1 MDIRQLNALVA
12 VVDTGSFSAA
22 AQSLHTVQSNI
33 STHIARLEQ
42 ELSVSLIDRRTGVLT
57 EEGALV
63 VERARRVQTELESI
77 SLDVKALH
85 TEVSGVVRLG
95 VIGTTG
101 RWVSPI
107 LLESMTQ
114 KYPKVK
120 IQITDAVTSNLMPL
134 VVQGRVDGAIV
145 NLPINHPDVESE
157 PLFEE
162 EPVLV
167 APNSHPL
174 SQYDSVTPAVL
185 AEFPLLLNPKGVPFR
200 DSLDRDLA
208 THGIKLSPK
217 AEVDGMR
224 LLASLATDG
233 FGAAILPATAAQGVG
248 KWKRIPLEG
257 FTRRIVG
264 LATNKRVPLSAT
276 TRVVREVLRQ
286 MIREYGSD
294 QNGIYLA
301 TK

>member
-12 VVDTGSFSAA
+12 VVDNGSFSAA

-33 STHIARLEQ
+33 STHIARLEK
-42 ELSVSLIDRRTGVLT
+42 ELAVSLIDRRTGVLT
-57 EEGALV
+57 EEGQLV
-63 VERARRVQTELESI
+63 VQRARRVQTELESI
-77 SLDVKALH
+77 ALDVEALH
-85 TEVSGVVRLG
+85 SEVSGIVRLG

-101 RWVSPI
+101 RWVTPI
-107 LLESMTQ
+107 LLESMIE
-114 KYPKVK
+114 KYPRVR

-145 NLPINHPDVESE
+145 NLPISHPDVELE

-167 APNSHPL
+167 APHGHPL
-174 SQYDSVTPAVL
+174 AIYDSLTPSIL
-185 AEFPLLLNPKGVPFR
+185 AEFPLLLNPTGVPFR

-208 THGIKLSPK
+208 KHGVKLTPK

-233 FGAAILPATAAQGVG
+233 FGAAVLPATAAQGSG

-257 FTRRIVG
+257 FTRRVVG

-276 TRVVREVLRQ
+276 TRVVRDVLRN
-286 MIREYGSD
+286 MIQDHGSD

-301 TK
+301 N

>member
-12 VVDTGSFSAA
+12 VVDNGSFSAA

-33 STHIARLEQ
+33 STHIARLEK
-42 ELSVSLIDRRTGVLT
+42 ELNVSLIDRQTGVLT
-57 EEGALV
+57 EEGQLV
-63 VERARRVQTELESI
+63 VDRARRVQTELESI

-85 TEVSGVVRLG
+85 SEVSGIVRLG

-114 KYPKVK
+114 KFPRVR

-145 NLPINHPDVESE
+145 NLPISHPDVEVE
-157 PLFEE
+157 ALFEE

-167 APNSHPL
+167 APNGHPL
-174 SQYDSVTPAVL
+174 ARYDSLTPDIL
-185 AEFPLLLNPKGVPFR
+185 AEFPLLLNPPGVPFR
-200 DSLDRDLA
+200 DGIDKDLES
-208 THGIKLSPK
+208 HGIKLTSK

-233 FGAAILPATAAQGVG
+233 FGAAILPATAAQGSG
-248 KWKRIPLEG
+248 KWKRIQLEG
-257 FTRRIVG
+257 FTRRVVG

-276 TRVVREVLRQ
+276 TRVVRDVLRN
-286 MIREYGSD
+286 MIRDHGSD

-301 TK
+301 K

>member
-12 VVDTGSFSAA
+12 VVDNGSFSAA
-22 AQSLHTVQSNI
+22 AKSLHTVQSNI
-33 STHIARLEQ
+33 STHISRLEK

-57 EEGALV
+57 EEGELV

-77 SLDVKALH
+77 ALDVEALH
-85 TEVSGVVRLG
+85 SEVAGIVRLG

-114 KYPKVK
+114 RYPRVK
-120 IQITDAVTSNLMPL
+120 IQITDAVTSNLLPL

-145 NLPINHPDVESE
+145 NLPISHPDIELE

-167 APNSHPL
+167 APSGHPL
-174 SQYDSVTPAVL
+174 SKYDSLTPEIL

-200 DSLDRDLA
+200 DSLDKDLA
-208 THGIKLSPK
+208 KHGVKLTPK

-224 LLASLATDG
+224 LLASLAIDG
-233 FGAAILPATAAQGVG
+233 FGAAVLPATAAQGSG

-276 TRVVREVLRQ
+276 TRVVRDVLRN
-286 MIREYGSD
+286 MIRDHGSD

-301 TK
+301 N

>member
-12 VVDTGSFSAA
+12 VVDNGSFSAA

-33 STHIARLEQ
+33 STHIARLEK
-42 ELSVSLIDRRTGVLT
+42 ELNVSLIDRQTGVLT
-57 EEGALV
+57 EEGQLV

-85 TEVSGVVRLG
+85 SEVSGIVRLG

-114 KYPKVK
+114 KFPRVR
-120 IQITDAVTSNLMPL
+120 IRITDAVTSNLMPL

-145 NLPINHPDVESE
+145 NLPISHPDVEVE
-157 PLFEE
+157 ALFEE

-167 APNSHPL
+167 APNGHPL
-174 SQYDSVTPAVL
+174 AKYDSLTPDIL
-185 AEFPLLLNPKGVPFR
+185 AEFPLLLNPPGVPFR
-200 DSLDRDLA
+200 DGIDKDLES
-208 THGIKLSPK
+208 HGIKLTSK

-233 FGAAILPATAAQGVG
+233 FGAAILPATAAQGSG
-248 KWKRIPLEG
+248 KWKRIQLEG
-257 FTRRIVG
+257 FTRRVVG

-276 TRVVREVLRQ
+276 TRVVREVLRN
-286 MIREYGSD
+286 MIRDHGSD

-301 TK
+301 K

>member
-85 TEVSGVVRLG
+85 TEVSGIVRLG

-114 KYPKVK
+114 KYPKVQ
-120 IQITDAVTSNLMPL
+120 IQITDAVTSN
-134 VVQGRVDGAIV
+134 
-145 NLPINHPDVESE
+145 
-157 PLFEE
+157 
-162 EPVLV
+162 
-167 APNSHPL
+167 
-174 SQYDSVTPAVL
+174 
-185 AEFPLLLNPKGVPFR
+185 
-200 DSLDRDLA
+200 
-208 THGIKLSPK
+208 
-217 AEVDGMR
+217 
-224 LLASLATDG
+224 
-233 FGAAILPATAAQGVG
+233 
-248 KWKRIPLEG
+248 
-257 FTRRIVG
+257 
-264 LATNKRVPLSAT
+264 
-276 TRVVREVLRQ
+276 
-286 MIREYGSD
+286 
-294 QNGIYLA
+294 
-301 TK
+301 

>member
-12 VVDTGSFSAA
+12 VVDNGSFSAA

-33 STHIARLEQ
+33 STHIARLEK
-42 ELSVSLIDRRTGVLT
+42 ELNVSLIDRQTGVLT
-57 EEGALV
+57 EEGQLV

-85 TEVSGVVRLG
+85 SEVSGIVRLG

-114 KYPKVK
+114 KFPRVR

-145 NLPINHPDVESE
+145 NLPISHPDVEVE
-157 PLFEE
+157 ALFEE

-167 APNSHPL
+167 APNGHPL
-174 SQYDSVTPAVL
+174 AKYDSLTPDIL
-185 AEFPLLLNPKGVPFR
+185 AEFPLLLNPPGVPFR
-200 DSLDRDLA
+200 DGIDKDLES
-208 THGIKLSPK
+208 HGIKLTSK

-224 LLASLATDG
+224 LLASLATAG
-233 FGAAILPATAAQGVG
+233 FGAAILPATAAQGSG
-248 KWKRIPLEG
+248 KWKRIQLEG
-257 FTRRIVG
+257 FTRRVVG

-276 TRVVREVLRQ
+276 TRVVRDVLRN
-286 MIREYGSD
+286 MIRDHGSD

-301 TK
+301 K

>member
-12 VVDTGSFSAA
+12 VVDNGSFSAA
-22 AQSLHTVQSNI
+22 AKSLHTVQSNI
-33 STHIARLEQ
+33 STHISRLER

-57 EEGALV
+57 EEGELV

-77 SLDVKALH
+77 ALDVEALH
-85 TEVSGVVRLG
+85 SEVAGIVRLG

-114 KYPKVK
+114 RYPRVK
-120 IQITDAVTSNLMPL
+120 IQITDAVTSNLLPL

-145 NLPINHPDVESE
+145 NLPISHPDIELE

-167 APNSHPL
+167 APDGHPL
-174 SQYDSVTPAVL
+174 SKYDSLTPEIL

-200 DSLDRDLA
+200 DSLDKDLA
-208 THGIKLSPK
+208 KHGVKLTPK

-224 LLASLATDG
+224 LLASLAIDG
-233 FGAAILPATAAQGVG
+233 FGAAVLPATAAQGSG

-276 TRVVREVLRQ
+276 TRVVRDVLRN
-286 MIREYGSD
+286 MIHDHGSD

-301 TK
+301 N

>member
-12 VVDTGSFSAA
+12 VVDNGSFSAA
-22 AQSLHTVQSNI
+22 AKSLHTVQSNI
-33 STHIARLEQ
+33 STHISRLEK
-42 ELSVSLIDRRTGVLT
+42 ELSVSLIDRRTGVLS
-57 EEGALV
+57 EEGELV

-77 SLDVKALH
+77 ALDVEALH
-85 TEVSGVVRLG
+85 SEVAGIVRLG

-114 KYPKVK
+114 RYPRVK
-120 IQITDAVTSNLMPL
+120 IQITDAVTSNLLPL

-145 NLPINHPDVESE
+145 NLPISHPDIELE

-167 APNSHPL
+167 APNGHPL
-174 SQYDSVTPAVL
+174 SKYDSLTPEIL

-200 DSLDRDLA
+200 DSLDKDLA
-208 THGIKLSPK
+208 KHGVKLTPK

-224 LLASLATDG
+224 LLASLAIDG
-233 FGAAILPATAAQGVG
+233 FGAAVLPATAAQGSG

-276 TRVVREVLRQ
+276 TRVVRDVLRN
-286 MIREYGSD
+286 MIRDHGSD

-301 TK
+301 N

>member
-12 VVDTGSFSAA
+12 VVDNGSFSAA
-22 AQSLHTVQSNI
+22 AKSLHTVQSNI
-33 STHIARLEQ
+33 STHISRLEK
-42 ELSVSLIDRRTGVLT
+42 ELEVSLIDRRTGVLT
-57 EEGALV
+57 EEGNLV

-77 SLDVKALH
+77 SLDVEALH
-85 TEVSGVVRLG
+85 SEVSGTVRLG

-114 KYPKVK
+114 RYPRVK
-120 IQITDAVTSNLMPL
+120 IQITDAVTSNLLPL

-145 NLPINHPDVESE
+145 NLPISHPDIELE

-167 APNSHPL
+167 APIGHPL
-174 SQYDSVTPAVL
+174 SKYDSLTPEML

-200 DSLDRDLA
+200 DSLDKDLGK
-208 THGIKLSPK
+208 HGVKLTPK

-233 FGAAILPATAAQGVG
+233 FGAAVLPATAAQGSG

-257 FTRRIVG
+257 FTRRVVG

-276 TRVVREVLRQ
+276 TRVVRDVLRN
-286 MIREYGSD
+286 MIRDHGSD

-301 TK
+301 N

>member
-12 VVDTGSFSAA
+12 VVDNGSFSAA

-33 STHIARLEQ
+33 STHIARLEK
-42 ELSVSLIDRRTGVLT
+42 ELNVSLIDRQTGVLT
-57 EEGALV
+57 EEGQLV
-63 VERARRVQTELESI
+63 VEWARRVQTELESI

-85 TEVSGVVRLG
+85 SEVSGIVRLG

-114 KYPKVK
+114 KFPRVR

-145 NLPINHPDVESE
+145 NLPISHPDVEVE
-157 PLFEE
+157 ALFEE

-167 APNSHPL
+167 APNGHPL
-174 SQYDSVTPAVL
+174 AKYDSLTPDIL
-185 AEFPLLLNPKGVPFR
+185 AEFPLLLNPPGVPFR
-200 DSLDRDLA
+200 DGIDKDLES
-208 THGIKLSPK
+208 HGIKLTSK

-233 FGAAILPATAAQGVG
+233 FGAAILPATAAQGSG
-248 KWKRIPLEG
+248 KWKRIQLEG
-257 FTRRIVG
+257 FTRRVVG

-276 TRVVREVLRQ
+276 TRVVRDVLRN
-286 MIREYGSD
+286 MIRDHGSD

-301 TK
+301 K

>member
-22 AQSLHTVQSNI
+22 AKSLHTVQSNI
-33 STHIARLEQ
+33 STHISRLEK

-57 EEGALV
+57 EEGELV

-77 SLDVKALH
+77 ALDVEAVH
-85 TEVSGVVRLG
+85 SEVAGIVRLG

-107 LLESMTQ
+107 LLESMIQ
-114 KYPKVK
+114 RYPRVK
-120 IQITDAVTSNLMPL
+120 IQITDAVTSNLLPL

-145 NLPINHPDVESE
+145 NLPIAHPDIELE

-167 APNSHPL
+167 APNGHPL
-174 SQYDSVTPAVL
+174 SKYDSLTPEIL

-200 DSLDRDLA
+200 DSLDKDLA
-208 THGIKLSPK
+208 KHGVKLTPK

-224 LLASLATDG
+224 LLASLAVDG
-233 FGAAILPATAAQGVG
+233 FGAAVLPATAAQGSG

-257 FTRRIVG
+257 FTRRVVG

-276 TRVVREVLRQ
+276 TRVVRDVLRN
-286 MIREYGSD
+286 MIHDHGSD

-301 TK
+301 N

>member
-12 VVDTGSFSAA
+12 VVDNGSFSAA
-22 AQSLHTVQSNI
+22 AKSLHTVQSNI
-33 STHIARLEQ
+33 STHISRLEK
-42 ELSVSLIDRRTGVLT
+42 ELEVSLIDRRTGVLT
-57 EEGALV
+57 EEGNLV

-77 SLDVKALH
+77 SLDVEALH
-85 TEVSGVVRLG
+85 SEVSGTVRLG

-114 KYPKVK
+114 RYPRVK
-120 IQITDAVTSNLMPL
+120 IQITDAVTSNLLPL

-145 NLPINHPDVESE
+145 NLPISHPDIELE

-167 APNSHPL
+167 APNGHPL
-174 SQYDSVTPAVL
+174 SKYDSLTPEIL

-200 DSLDRDLA
+200 DSLDKDLGK
-208 THGIKLSPK
+208 HGVKLTPK

-233 FGAAILPATAAQGVG
+233 FGAAVLPATAAQGSG

-257 FTRRIVG
+257 FTRRVVG

-276 TRVVREVLRQ
+276 TRVVRDVLRN
-286 MIREYGSD
+286 MIRDHGSD

-301 TK
+301 N

>member
-1 MDIRQLNALVA
+1 MLFR
-12 VVDTGSFSAA
+12 
-22 AQSLHTVQSNI
+22 
-33 STHIARLEQ
+33 
-42 ELSVSLIDRRTGVLT
+42 
-57 EEGALV
+57 
-63 VERARRVQTELESI
+63 
-77 SLDVKALH
+77 
-85 TEVSGVVRLG
+85 SGIVRLG

-101 RWVSPI
+101 RWVTPI
-107 LLESMTQ
+107 LLESMIE
-114 KYPKVK
+114 KYPRVR

-145 NLPINHPDVESE
+145 NLPISHPDVELE

-167 APNSHPL
+167 APHGHPL
-174 SQYDSVTPAVL
+174 AIYDSLTPSIL
-185 AEFPLLLNPKGVPFR
+185 AEFPLLLNPTGVPFR

-208 THGIKLSPK
+208 KHGVKLTPK

-233 FGAAILPATAAQGVG
+233 FGAAVLPATAAQGSG

-257 FTRRIVG
+257 FTRRVVG

-276 TRVVREVLRQ
+276 TRVVRDVLRN
-286 MIREYGSD
+286 MIQDHGSD

-301 TK
+301 N

>member
-12 VVDTGSFSAA
+12 VVDNGSFSAA

-33 STHIARLEQ
+33 STHIARLEK
-42 ELSVSLIDRRTGVLT
+42 ELNVSLIDRQTGVLT
-57 EEGALV
+57 EEGQLV

-85 TEVSGVVRLG
+85 SEVSGIVRLG

-114 KYPKVK
+114 KFPRVR

-145 NLPINHPDVESE
+145 NLPISHPDVEVE
-157 PLFEE
+157 ALFEE

-167 APNSHPL
+167 APNGHPL
-174 SQYDSVTPAVL
+174 AKYDSLTPDIL
-185 AEFPLLLNPKGVPFR
+185 AEFPLLLNPPGVPFR
-200 DSLDRDLA
+200 DGIDKDLA
-208 THGIKLSPK
+208 SHGIKLTSK

-233 FGAAILPATAAQGVG
+233 FGAAILPATAAQGSG
-248 KWKRIPLEG
+248 KWKRIQLEG
-257 FTRRIVG
+257 FTRRVVG

-276 TRVVREVLRQ
+276 TRVVRDVLRN
-286 MIREYGSD
+286 MIRDHGSD

-301 TK
+301 K

>member
-12 VVDTGSFSAA
+12 VVDNGSFSAA

-33 STHIARLEQ
+33 STHIARLEK
-42 ELSVSLIDRRTGVLT
+42 ELNVSLIDRQTGVLT
-57 EEGALV
+57 EEGQLV
-63 VERARRVQTELESI
+63 VERPRRVQTELESI

-85 TEVSGVVRLG
+85 SEVSGIVRLG

-114 KYPKVK
+114 KFPRVR

-145 NLPINHPDVESE
+145 NLPISHPDVEVE
-157 PLFEE
+157 ALFEE

-167 APNSHPL
+167 APNGHPL
-174 SQYDSVTPAVL
+174 AKYDSLTPDIL
-185 AEFPLLLNPKGVPFR
+185 AEFPLLLNPPGVPFR
-200 DSLDRDLA
+200 DGIDKDLES
-208 THGIKLSPK
+208 HGIKLTSK

-233 FGAAILPATAAQGVG
+233 FGAAILPATAAQGSG
-248 KWKRIPLEG
+248 KWKRIQLEG
-257 FTRRIVG
+257 FTRRVVG

-276 TRVVREVLRQ
+276 TRVVRDVLRN
-286 MIREYGSD
+286 MIRDHGSD

-301 TK
+301 K

>member
-12 VVDTGSFSAA
+12 VVDNGSFSAA
-22 AQSLHTVQSNI
+22 AKSLHTVQSNI
-33 STHIARLEQ
+33 STHISRLEK

-57 EEGALV
+57 EEGKLV

-77 SLDVKALH
+77 ALDVEAVH
-85 TEVSGVVRLG
+85 SEVAGIVRLG

-107 LLESMTQ
+107 LLESMVQ
-114 KYPKVK
+114 RYPRVK
-120 IQITDAVTSNLMPL
+120 IQITDAVTSNLLPL

-145 NLPINHPDVESE
+145 NLPIAHPDIELE

-167 APNSHPL
+167 APNGHPL
-174 SQYDSVTPAVL
+174 SKYDSLTPEIL

-200 DSLDRDLA
+200 DSLDKDLA
-208 THGIKLSPK
+208 KHGVKLTPK

-224 LLASLATDG
+224 LLASLAVDG
-233 FGAAILPATAAQGVG
+233 FGAAVLPATAAQGSG
-248 KWKRIPLEG
+248 EWKRIPLEG
-257 FTRRIVG
+257 FTRRVVG

-276 TRVVREVLRQ
+276 TRVVRDVLRN
-286 MIREYGSD
+286 MIHDHGSD

-301 TK
+301 N

>member
-12 VVDTGSFSAA
+12 VVDNGSFSAA

-33 STHIARLEQ
+33 STHIARLEK
-42 ELSVSLIDRRTGVLT
+42 ELNVSLIDRQTGVLT
-57 EEGALV
+57 EEGQLV

-85 TEVSGVVRLG
+85 SEVSGIVRLG

-114 KYPKVK
+114 KFPRVR

-145 NLPINHPDVESE
+145 NLPISHPDVEVE
-157 PLFEE
+157 ALFEE

-167 APNSHPL
+167 APNGHPL
-174 SQYDSVTPAVL
+174 ARYDSLTPNIL
-185 AEFPLLLNPKGVPFR
+185 AEFPLLLNPPGVPFR
-200 DSLDRDLA
+200 DGIDKDLES
-208 THGIKLSPK
+208 HGIKLTSK

-233 FGAAILPATAAQGVG
+233 FGAAILPATAAQGSG
-248 KWKRIPLEG
+248 KWKRIQLEG
-257 FTRRIVG
+257 FTRRVVG

-276 TRVVREVLRQ
+276 TRVVRDVLRN
-286 MIREYGSD
+286 MIRDHGSD

-301 TK
+301 K

>member
-12 VVDTGSFSAA
+12 VVDNGSFSAA
-22 AQSLHTVQSNI
+22 AKSLHTVQSNI
-33 STHIARLEQ
+33 STHISRLEK
-42 ELSVSLIDRRTGVLT
+42 ELSVSLIDRRTGVLS
-57 EEGALV
+57 EEGELV

-77 SLDVKALH
+77 ALDVEALH
-85 TEVSGVVRLG
+85 SEVAGIVRLG

-114 KYPKVK
+114 RYPRVT
-120 IQITDAVTSNLMPL
+120 IQITDAVTSNLLPL

-145 NLPINHPDVESE
+145 NLPISHPDIELE

-167 APNSHPL
+167 APNGHPL
-174 SQYDSVTPAVL
+174 SKYDSLTPEIL

-200 DSLDRDLA
+200 DSLDKDLA
-208 THGIKLSPK
+208 KHGVKLTPK

-224 LLASLATDG
+224 LLASLAIDG
-233 FGAAILPATAAQGVG
+233 FGAAVLPATAAQGSG

-257 FTRRIVG
+257 FTRRVVG

-276 TRVVREVLRQ
+276 TRVVRDVLRN
-286 MIREYGSD
+286 MIHEHGSD

-301 TK
+301 N

>member
-12 VVDTGSFSAA
+12 VVDNGSFSAA
-22 AQSLHTVQSNI
+22 AKSLHTVQSNI
-33 STHIARLEQ
+33 STHISRLEK

-57 EEGALV
+57 EEGKLV

-77 SLDVKALH
+77 ALDVEAVH
-85 TEVSGVVRLG
+85 SEVAGIVRLG

-107 LLESMTQ
+107 LLESMVQ
-114 KYPKVK
+114 RYPRVK
-120 IQITDAVTSNLMPL
+120 IQITDAVTSNLLPL

-145 NLPINHPDVESE
+145 NLPIAHPDIELE

-167 APNSHPL
+167 APNGHPL
-174 SQYDSVTPAVL
+174 SKYDSLTPEIL

-200 DSLDRDLA
+200 DSLDKDLA
-208 THGIKLSPK
+208 KHGVKLTPK

-224 LLASLATDG
+224 LLASLAVDG
-233 FGAAILPATAAQGVG
+233 FGAAVLPATAAQGSG

-257 FTRRIVG
+257 FTRRVVG

-276 TRVVREVLRQ
+276 TRVVRDVLRN
-286 MIREYGSD
+286 MIHDHGSD

-301 TK
+301 N

>member
-1 MDIRQLNALVA
+1 MR
-12 VVDTGSFSAA
+12 
-22 AQSLHTVQSNI
+22 SLHS
-33 STHIARLEQ
+33 
-42 ELSVSLIDRRTGVLT
+42 
-57 EEGALV
+57 
-63 VERARRVQTELESI
+63 
-77 SLDVKALH
+77 
-85 TEVSGVVRLG
+85 EVAGIVRLG

-107 LLESMTQ
+107 LLESMMER
-114 KYPKVK
+114 YPRVK
-120 IQITDAVTSNLMPL
+120 IQITDAVTSNLLPL

-145 NLPINHPDVESE
+145 NLPISHPDIELE

-167 APNSHPL
+167 APSGHPL
-174 SQYDSVTPAVL
+174 SKYDSLTPEIL

-200 DSLDRDLA
+200 DSLDKDLA
-208 THGIKLSPK
+208 KHNVKLTAK

-224 LLASLATDG
+224 LLASLAVDG
-233 FGAAILPATAAQGVG
+233 FGAAVLPATAAQGSG

-257 FTRRIVG
+257 FTRRVVG

-276 TRVVREVLRQ
+276 TRVVRDVLRN
-286 MIREYGSD
+286 MIHDHGSD

-301 TK
+301 N

>member
-12 VVDTGSFSAA
+12 VVDNGSFSAA
-22 AQSLHTVQSNI
+22 AKSLHTVQSNI
-33 STHIARLEQ
+33 STHISRLEK
-42 ELSVSLIDRRTGVLT
+42 ELSVSLIDRRTGVLS
-57 EEGALV
+57 EEGELV

-77 SLDVKALH
+77 ALDVEALH
-85 TEVSGVVRLG
+85 SEVAGIVRLG

-107 LLESMTQ
+107 LLESMTLR
-114 KYPKVK
+114 YPRVK
-120 IQITDAVTSNLMPL
+120 IQITDAVTSNLLPL

-145 NLPINHPDVESE
+145 NLPISHPDIELE

-167 APNSHPL
+167 APSGHPL
-174 SQYDSVTPAVL
+174 SKYDSLTPEIL

-200 DSLDRDLA
+200 DSLDKDLA
-208 THGIKLSPK
+208 KHGVKLTPK

-224 LLASLATDG
+224 LLASLAIDG
-233 FGAAILPATAAQGVG
+233 FGAAVLPATAAQGSG

-276 TRVVREVLRQ
+276 TRVVRDVLRN
-286 MIREYGSD
+286 MIRDHGSD

-301 TK
+301 N

>member
-12 VVDTGSFSAA
+12 VVDNGSFSAA

-33 STHIARLEQ
+33 STHIARLEK
-42 ELSVSLIDRRTGVLT
+42 ELNVSLIDRQTGVLT
-57 EEGALV
+57 EEGQLV

-85 TEVSGVVRLG
+85 SEVSGIVRLG

-114 KYPKVK
+114 KFPRVR

-145 NLPINHPDVESE
+145 NLPISHPDVEVE
-157 PLFEE
+157 ALFEE

-167 APNSHPL
+167 APNGHPL
-174 SQYDSVTPAVL
+174 AKYDSLTPDIL
-185 AEFPLLLNPKGVPFR
+185 AEFPLLLNPPGVPFR
-200 DSLDRDLA
+200 DGIDKDLES
-208 THGIKLSPK
+208 HGIKLTSK

-233 FGAAILPATAAQGVG
+233 FGAAILPATAAQGSG
-248 KWKRIPLEG
+248 KWKRIQLEG
-257 FTRRIVG
+257 FTRRVVG

-276 TRVVREVLRQ
+276 TRVVRDVLRN
-286 MIREYGSD
+286 MIRDHGSD

-301 TK
+301 K

>member
-12 VVDTGSFSAA
+12 VVDNGSFSAA

-33 STHIARLEQ
+33 STHIARLEK
-42 ELSVSLIDRRTGVLT
+42 ELNVSLIDRQTGVLT
-57 EEGALV
+57 EEGQLV

-85 TEVSGVVRLG
+85 SEVSGIVRLG

-114 KYPKVK
+114 KFPRVR

-145 NLPINHPDVESE
+145 NLPISHPDVEVE
-157 PLFEE
+157 ALFEE

-167 APNSHPL
+167 APNGHPL
-174 SQYDSVTPAVL
+174 ARYDSLTPDIL
-185 AEFPLLLNPKGVPFR
+185 AEFPLLLNPPGVPFR
-200 DSLDRDLA
+200 DGIDKDLES
-208 THGIKLSPK
+208 HGIKLTSK

-233 FGAAILPATAAQGVG
+233 FGAAILPATAAQGSG
-248 KWKRIPLEG
+248 KWKRIQLEG
-257 FTRRIVG
+257 FTRRVVG

-276 TRVVREVLRQ
+276 TRVVRDVLRN
-286 MIREYGSD
+286 MIRDHGSD

-301 TK
+301 K

>member
-1 MDIRQLNALVA
+1 M
-12 VVDTGSFSAA
+12 
-22 AQSLHTVQSNI
+22 
-33 STHIARLEQ
+33 
-42 ELSVSLIDRRTGVLT
+42 
-57 EEGALV
+57 

-85 TEVSGVVRLG
+85 SEVSGIVRLG

-114 KYPKVK
+114 KFPRVR

-145 NLPINHPDVESE
+145 NLPISHPDVEVE
-157 PLFEE
+157 ALFEE

-167 APNSHPL
+167 APNGHPL
-174 SQYDSVTPAVL
+174 AKYDSLTPDIL
-185 AEFPLLLNPKGVPFR
+185 AEFPLLLNPPGVPFR
-200 DSLDRDLA
+200 DGIDKDLES
-208 THGIKLSPK
+208 HGIKLTSK

-233 FGAAILPATAAQGVG
+233 FGAAILPATAAQGSG
-248 KWKRIPLEG
+248 KWKRIQLEG
-257 FTRRIVG
+257 FTRRVVG

-276 TRVVREVLRQ
+276 TRVVRDVLRN
-286 MIREYGSD
+286 MIRDHGSD

-301 TK
+301 K

>member
-12 VVDTGSFSAA
+12 VVDNGSFSAA

-33 STHIARLEQ
+33 STHIARLEK
-42 ELSVSLIDRRTGVLT
+42 ELNVSLIDRQTGVLT
-57 EEGALV
+57 EEGQLV

-85 TEVSGVVRLG
+85 SEVSGIVRLG

-114 KYPKVK
+114 KFPRVR

-145 NLPINHPDVESE
+145 NLPISHPDVEVE
-157 PLFEE
+157 ALFEE

-167 APNSHPL
+167 APNGHPL
-174 SQYDSVTPAVL
+174 AKYDSLTPDIL
-185 AEFPLLLNPKGVPFR
+185 AEFPLLLNPPGVPFR
-200 DSLDRDLA
+200 DGIDKDLES
-208 THGIKLSPK
+208 HGIKLTSK

-224 LLASLATDG
+224 LLASLATEV
-233 FGAAILPATAAQGVG
+233 FGAAILPATAAQGSG
-248 KWKRIPLEG
+248 KWKRIQLEG
-257 FTRRIVG
+257 FTRRVVG

-276 TRVVREVLRQ
+276 TRVVRDVLRN
-286 MIREYGSD
+286 MIRDHGSD

-301 TK
+301 K

>member
-12 VVDTGSFSAA
+12 VVDNGSFSAA
-22 AQSLHTVQSNI
+22 AQLLHTVQSNI
-33 STHIARLEQ
+33 STHIARLEK
-42 ELSVSLIDRRTGVLT
+42 ELNVSLIDRQTGVLT
-57 EEGALV
+57 EEGQLV

-85 TEVSGVVRLG
+85 SEVSGIVRLG

-114 KYPKVK
+114 KFPRVR

-145 NLPINHPDVESE
+145 NLPISHPDVEVE
-157 PLFEE
+157 ALFEE

-167 APNSHPL
+167 APNGHPL
-174 SQYDSVTPAVL
+174 AKYDSLTPDIL
-185 AEFPLLLNPKGVPFR
+185 AEFPLLLNPPGVPFR
-200 DSLDRDLA
+200 DGIDKDLES
-208 THGIKLSPK
+208 HGIKLTSK

-233 FGAAILPATAAQGVG
+233 FGAAILPATAAQGSG
-248 KWKRIPLEG
+248 KWKRIQLEG
-257 FTRRIVG
+257 FTRRVVG

-276 TRVVREVLRQ
+276 TRVVRDVLRN
-286 MIREYGSD
+286 MIRDHGSD

-301 TK
+301 K

>member
-12 VVDTGSFSAA
+12 VVDNGSFSAA
-22 AQSLHTVQSNI
+22 AKSLHTVQSNI
-33 STHIARLEQ
+33 STHISRLEK
-42 ELSVSLIDRRTGVLT
+42 ELSVSLIDRRTGVLS
-57 EEGALV
+57 EEGELV

-77 SLDVKALH
+77 ALDVEALH
-85 TEVSGVVRLG
+85 SEVAGIVRLG

-114 KYPKVK
+114 RYPRVK
-120 IQITDAVTSNLMPL
+120 IQITDAVTSNLLPL

-145 NLPINHPDVESE
+145 NLPISHPDIELE

-167 APNSHPL
+167 APSGHPL
-174 SQYDSVTPAVL
+174 SKYDSLTPEIL

-200 DSLDRDLA
+200 DSLDKDLA
-208 THGIKLSPK
+208 KHGVKLTPK

-224 LLASLATDG
+224 LLASLAIDG
-233 FGAAILPATAAQGVG
+233 FGAAVLPATAAQGSG

-276 TRVVREVLRQ
+276 TRVVRDVLRN
-286 MIREYGSD
+286 MIRDHGSD

-301 TK
+301 N

>member
-12 VVDTGSFSAA
+12 VVDNGSFSAA
-22 AQSLHTVQSNI
+22 AKSLHTVQSNI
-33 STHIARLEQ
+33 STHISRLEK

-57 EEGALV
+57 EEGELV

-77 SLDVKALH
+77 ALDVEALH
-85 TEVSGVVRLG
+85 SEVSGIVRLG

-114 KYPKVK
+114 RYPRVK
-120 IQITDAVTSNLMPL
+120 IQITDAVTSNLLPL

-145 NLPINHPDVESE
+145 NLPISHPDIELE

-167 APNSHPL
+167 APDGHPL
-174 SQYDSVTPAVL
+174 SKYDSLTPEIL

-200 DSLDRDLA
+200 DSLDKDLA
-208 THGIKLSPK
+208 KHGVKLTPK

-224 LLASLATDG
+224 LLASLAIDG
-233 FGAAILPATAAQGVG
+233 FGAAVLPATAAQGSG

-257 FTRRIVG
+257 FTRRVVG

-276 TRVVREVLRQ
+276 TRVVRDVLRN
-286 MIREYGSD
+286 MIHDHGSD

-301 TK
+301 N

>member
-12 VVDTGSFSAA
+12 VVDNGSFSAA
-22 AQSLHTVQSNI
+22 AKSLHTVQSNI
-33 STHIARLEQ
+33 STHISRLEK

-57 EEGALV
+57 EEGELV

-77 SLDVKALH
+77 ALDVEALH
-85 TEVSGVVRLG
+85 SEVAGIVRLG

-114 KYPKVK
+114 RYPRVK
-120 IQITDAVTSNLMPL
+120 IQITDAVTSNLLPL

-145 NLPINHPDVESE
+145 NLPISHPDIELE

-167 APNSHPL
+167 APNGHPL
-174 SQYDSVTPAVL
+174 SKYDSLTPEIL

-200 DSLDRDLA
+200 DSLDKDLA
-208 THGIKLSPK
+208 KHGVKLTPK

-224 LLASLATDG
+224 LLASLAIDG
-233 FGAAILPATAAQGVG
+233 FGAAVLPATAAQGSG

-276 TRVVREVLRQ
+276 TRVVRDVLRN
-286 MIREYGSD
+286 MIRDHGSD

-301 TK
+301 N

>member
-12 VVDTGSFSAA
+12 VVDNGSFSAA
-22 AQSLHTVQSNI
+22 AKSLHTVQSNI
-33 STHIARLEQ
+33 STHISRLEK

-57 EEGALV
+57 EEGELV

-77 SLDVKALH
+77 ALDVEALH
-85 TEVSGVVRLG
+85 SEVAGIVRLG

-107 LLESMTQ
+107 LLESMTLR
-114 KYPKVK
+114 YPRVK
-120 IQITDAVTSNLMPL
+120 IQITDAVTSNLLPL

-145 NLPINHPDVESE
+145 NLPISHPDIELE

-167 APNSHPL
+167 APSGHPL
-174 SQYDSVTPAVL
+174 SKYDSLTPEIL

-200 DSLDRDLA
+200 DSLDKDLA
-208 THGIKLSPK
+208 KHGVKLTPK

-224 LLASLATDG
+224 LLASLAIDG
-233 FGAAILPATAAQGVG
+233 FGAAVLPATAAQGSG

-276 TRVVREVLRQ
+276 TRVVRDVLRN
-286 MIREYGSD
+286 MIRDHGSD

-301 TK
+301 N